1 MNLLDQGEKRLI
13 CQILFLQYLTK
24 ALLAEGLCVEKLVS
38 AASGIRMFGFLRAR
52 ISQMELAPALEII
65 RSEMANR
72 SFNWALTYSYWT

>member
-38 AASGIRMFGFLRAR
+38 AAGGGRQRDQDVWLFESKNFTDGIGAGPGNHQIGNGKQIL
-52 ISQMELAPALEII
+52 
-65 RSEMANR
+65 
-72 SFNWALTYSYWT
+72 